1 MHEQLAALSQAPVNK
16 PKRKKEKKEKE
27 KKKKDKDKDKE
38 RHKARSEEEK
48 KAKAAPPAKQAPQK
62 KPPTKKANSTTTASR
77 HVLGGGQGACRVG
90 RASALSWWRGAL
102 GPVLVLGGALG
113 PVLVLGSEGGP
124 RASPGVSGMGP
135 SCGEQAGGQRAFL
148 ACLVGSQ
155 GGDRL
160 WRMTSMGWPASAPE
174 RSHCLAWG
182 PQRLEAEGMLCSGP
196 QGVV

>member
-77 HVLGGGQGACRVG
+77 HVPGVGGRGHAVWAGPRPCPGGGVLLGQSWCWGVP
-90 RASALSWWRGAL
+90 SAQSWCWGVRGAL
-102 GPVLVLGGALG
+102 GPVLVSPGWGRCVESRLGG
-113 PVLVLGSEGGP
+113 
-124 RASPGVSGMGP
+124 
-135 SCGEQAGGQRAFL
+135 
-148 ACLVGSQ
+148 
-155 GGDRL
+155 
-160 WRMTSMGWPASAPE
+160 
-174 RSHCLAWG
+174 
-182 PQRLEAEGMLCSGP
+182 SGP
-196 QGVV
+196 FSPALWGGGEVTGSGG